1 MPVPISRPTVTK
13 FWGPLGYLKDLIA
26 PPGYVS
32 RGPLGSRPAAAATRT
47 DRAPTDAELRAEG
60 YGFGVR
66 EYDPLNRRSAERAPT
81 DAELKAEGY
90 GFGVRE
96 YDPLERGTMPPYAG
110 ATPAGARGIVQGV
123 TRGGQVDRTQSD
135 LYRQYAM
142 TPQGQFERYF
152 SGGEMDQYFG
162 DASRGKGAPKDLEAM
177 KALAGQA
184 KAPTDTPL
192 ATYYRAQSAA
202 GRGSMDEIISAMGY
216 QGPMAEWAKANP
228 MLAQRE
234 YAKKFPGGSAT
245 QFLGTEGAAPTA
257 DYSAGAFDT
266 SALSGTDPIN
276 KPFELPGGAM
286 TQGQAVS
293 APYFQANAMAAQKT
307 NPQNASSQMPIGER
321 AEDFLQN
328 LGVLKTKPGQGA
340 FGS

>member
-1 MPVPISRPTVTK
+1 MPVPISRSTGTK
-13 FWGPLGYLKDLIA
+13 PWGPLGYLKDLIS

-32 RGPLGSRPAAAATRT
+32 RGPLGSRPVGA
-47 DRAPTDAELRAEG
+47 APTDAELRAEG
-60 YGFGVR
+60 YGFGAH
-66 EYDPLNRRSAERAPT
+66 ENDPFDRQASRQAPP
-81 DAELKAEGY
+81 APAL
-90 GFGVRE
+90 
-96 YDPLERGTMPPYAG
+96 PPYAG
-110 ATPAGARGIVQGV
+110 ATPAGARGLVQGV

-135 LYRQYAM
+135 LYKQYALN
-142 TPQGQFERYF
+142 PQGQFDRYF
-152 SGGEMDQYFG
+152 GGGEMDRYFG
-162 DASRGKGAPKDLEAM
+162 IVSRGKGSPKDLEAM
-177 KALAGQA
+177 QALAGQT
-184 KAPTDTPL
+184 KAPMDSPL

-234 YAKKFPGGSAT
+234 YTKKFPGGAAT
-245 QFLGTEGAAPTA
+245 QFLGKEGAAPTA
-257 DYSAGAFDT
+257 DYSTGAFDT
-266 SALSGTDPIN
+266 SALAGTDPIN

-307 NPQNASSQMPIGER
+307 NPQNATSQMPIGDR

-328 LGVLKTKPGQGA
+328 LGIFKTKPGQGA

>member
-1 MPVPISRPTVTK
+1 MPVPISRPPVRD
-13 FWGPLGYLKDLIA
+13 FWGPLGSLKDLIS
-26 PPGYVS
+26 PPGYVA
-32 RGPLGSRPAAAATRT
+32 RGPLGSRPAAAATKT
-47 DRAPTDAELRAEG
+47 D
-60 YGFGVR
+60 
-66 EYDPLNRRSAERAPT
+66 RAPT

-162 DASRGKGAPKDLEAM
+162 GASRGKGAPKDLEAM

-307 NPQNASSQMPIGER
+307 NPQNASSQMPVGER

>member
-1 MPVPISRPTVTK
+1 MQDLFNLAARSGKASTVFVKEPTRPSYLDTAAQYAAPSTVFVKPQRKSEPNFLQIAAKTA
-13 FWGPLGYLKDLIA
+13 GPSTIFDWSKQAGGRPD
-26 PPGYVS
+26 V
-32 RGPLGSRPAAAATRT
+32 GSAATPPPP
-47 DRAPTDAELRAEG
+47 APAL
-60 YGFGVR
+60 
-66 EYDPLNRRSAERAPT
+66 
-81 DAELKAEGY
+81 
-90 GFGVRE
+90 
-96 YDPLERGTMPPYAG
+96 PPYAG
-110 ATPAGARGIVQGV
+110 ATPSGARGIVQGV

-135 LYRQYAM
+135 LYRQYALN
-142 TPQGQFERYF
+142 PQGQFDRYF
-152 SGGEMDQYFG
+152 GGGEMDRYFG
-162 DASRGKGAPKDLEAM
+162 SASRGKGAPQDLAAM
-177 KALAGQA
+177 QALAGQA
-184 KAPTDTPL
+184 KAPMDTPL
-192 ATYYRAQSAA
+192 ASYYRAQSAA

-245 QFLGTEGAAPTA
+245 QFLGKEGAAPTA
-257 DYSAGAFDT
+257 DYTTGAFDT

-293 APYFQANAMAAQKT
+293 APYFQANALAAQKT
-307 NPQNASSQMPIGER
+307 NPQNATSQMPIGNR